1 MGLIKILPKNTRIF
15 GDKKIEVDNTLG
27 DELDL
32 PSGDDDDFDLDALM
46 SEDFGV
52 DEEGGGRSTKEVI
65 IQGGIDGVIDAIKSP
80 STYIEAIDA
89 SIPKEYKAMVDLY
102 DAAGSATSDIAQE
115 LKRTVR
121 PKVNK
126 ALKALNSMVP
136 SKFTKTKGL
145 LEKVSSGSD
154 NESGGDDDNYES
166 SESKDSILEALEN
179 ITKQKD
185 NVFTHKEAIMISEE
199 RVYKQG
205 NISLLGNIL
214 SAIELGN
221 KYEEQVAYQFRK
233 LGIEIQHKQLDI
245 QTRTL
250 DAVLAQTKIQEG
262 FLEAIRH
269 NTSLPDFVKLQM
281 NEQFAN
287 LTREKLLDG
296 VREGVFGDQ
305 KGVADVVKRFKDK
318 TIARIQGGGEESMM
332 GQLFK
337 DKSLAGNVAGRTVV
351 GEAVGSLTGFIFKG
365 VNSQGDILDSEGKK
379 IIEKAKLFNGN
390 YFDLNSGN
398 PIRSL
403 ADIKS
408 AVVDKKGKVIISA
421 TTVANGL
428 TETGRSDNASA
439 RSKFGQRL
447 TKFNDSLS
455 NIPMSLRNMA
465 KNNERKAEEEEKRL
479 QESQTDDS
487 VTLGSKIK
495 STIKS
500 KFYRTVGDLASSAMP
515 STSVDETV
523 HKETA
528 LEKHANFDS
537 LFYRSVT
544 ESIPS
549 LLQSILKAVG
559 GNNERYDFKAK
570 KMIDVKTGNK
580 QVRGRF
586 DLNKLG
592 ETIDKDVDDLMKEMQ
607 LDQHKVKDK
616 LQQEIKQVLR
626 KEYRAS
632 IQSGVNTIGST
643 NDILEKLPKRS
654 QKAFKSYMDSV
665 DSKGLK
671 AGKDAHINRIF
682 KNSGTYDVALRRDL
696 STAQSDTGLKA
707 LIEAG
712 IFKVNK
718 NGDVVINYD
727 MILSMSHNDNNS
739 EEQPNKITPSE
750 RINNPPPNKTE
761 EEPSNTGEPS
771 NPEESLKES
780 AKKRLVKTRK
790 KLDGLKEDVK
800 QAFEDVP
807 KTKEEWKQT
816 GEAKRK
822 EIAKQYQST
831 KASVIEQFT
840 KAESIIADSEPYKY
854 VKGKSDNI
862 KQRLSEI
869 EEDDFVF
876 NLSKDLENTKKKSQ
890 IKETSISGE
899 PSSQSNKDFKQVI
912 DKQLIDS
919 ATQAQ
924 VILGDT
930 KPTKKLPDKLQD
942 KLDKARESYL
952 AKTAVNVLEQ
962 LTTHGKTLSKSTKNE
977 NKDGLLGE
985 VRDALKSVEVIV
997 KERIKKVEASS
1008 VTKVMKNG
1016 KYISSE
1022 AEQDEVQHG
1031 QLVGV
1036 LGQIKQLMKETKER
1050 INVVA
1055 EAYEPKDASM
1065 VNENGDL
1072 LGSFKDTLWK
1082 RKQKKEAKEQKQ
1094 LAKEKKEEKDSN
1106 SWMFKALGLLGTGL
1120 ITGISTLVSSIG
1132 GLTSIAGG
1140 LLSLL
1145 GGGSLLGKLGD
1156 MLPDG
1161 KGKTSP
1167 SDLMENAGE
1176 ALDKDTKRNGNKKQG
1191 LIKRTFK
1198 LLGKAPGA
1206 LWSLGRGIGK
1216 FIPSTGT
1223 VLGGAGRLALGGLG
1237 LAARVGIGAVGALVS
1252 GTSAAVVG
1260 GVAAVGAI
1268 GYGGYKLYKG
1278 ITDYPDDIYTKMRL
1292 AQYGLIEQH
1301 SKDFEKIYAL
1311 ETYIKENALV
1321 SKDGQFVIDN
1331 TKVNMQTVADI
1342 FMVSMASE
1350 KRMTNLV
1357 IWYKDRFTPIYLHA
1371 VEETNKRTKSTD
1383 LRQTRRLDEKDRD
1396 IIAAYSLP
1404 NGPYHIGATP
1414 LEGNIATGYA
1424 AVDEVI
1430 TKQLGTEKGIGTKLL
1445 DHAVEAYDK
1454 LTELPSVSKM
1464 GYELGQSAMRK
1475 AKEWWNGKPE
1485 EPVVNPP
1492 DGKPVDNK
1500 QPVTPVEHIKDQS
1513 FNRTPTGTNL
1523 VVTSVVDGK
1532 TITITKP
1539 ITGPMQATPPMVN
1552 PSQATANLK
1561 AKAQAAND
1569 PVIDPANQP
1578 DSPADAPKAPASAIK
1593 IPSATGASVT
1603 VNTGKTATGSLKDG
1617 KEADQYITYAKGATL
1632 EGLIPEF
1639 KTQLRGMIQEYGEL
1653 TGKKVQI
1660 NEGYRS
1666 YEEQVRMKKKYGANA
1681 ATPGSSVHGS
1691 AAADIQTVDVN
1702 AMEKLGLMKKYGFTR
1717 PVRKKNGD
1725 PEGWHIEPSVVA
1737 TNPNKAVKDRAWASS
1752 ATVSSIGKGG
1762 GGYATAPA
1770 SINGKMRNPAMAAA
1784 VVAAGGSVSTTPAA
1798 SQPTTT
1804 VKGVG
1809 PINSPSAYADLKK
1822 TPPVGGSSP
1831 TPAMMPDMKGI
1842 GPINSPSAYMD
1853 KGTTRGGDQTSYYGT
1868 IPSDPPSLSAAST
1881 PTEAINNP
1889 DKKSSASPVDLSN
1902 QPDSPNTPSSAAT
1915 GAQPT
1920 GDIKDLPLSN
1930 PPKDK
1935 SGIIS
1940 MLEKVARVVG
1950 VNPSFLKGMIAMES
1964 QFKYDARPYSRK
1976 LGKYLSSARGIGQF
1990 LDDTWAEQ
1998 IAKHGKKYGLTKD
2011 TPRENS
2017 TASAIITAEYV
2028 KANAK
2033 NLPNPNMVDGYFT
2046 HFLGPGGAKK
2056 FATASKDAPAAQ
2068 VLPKAAK
2075 SNPDVFFKN
2084 GVSATVAEVYEKY
2097 KKRIVDFAAGHGIT
2111 LNPNEHPL
2119 QAGSVS
2125 TQPQDSKN
2133 ASASSTS
2140 DVSSP
2145 APSNDTTKQ
2154 ASNTS
2159 LAESTKSTGSE
2170 VSAPSVASSASLA
2183 AASVSGVTQAAEVEP
2198 VVATSS
2204 SNDSYYGTAS
2214 QPQPNIPQAQ
2224 QPLVS
2229 TEGEATVTYFRD
2241 SLAASREQLAI
2252 LKDIRDILK
2261 ANGVIKPTDPIKSVN
2276 TQPASKLT
2284 PSVTPPTVAAVGMKR
2299 VSSS

>member
-32 PSGDDDDFDLDALM
+32 PTGDDDDFDLDALM
-46 SEDFGV
+46 SEDFSV

-65 IQGGIDGVIDAIKSP
+65 IQGGVDGVIDAIKSP

-305 KGVADVVKRFKDK
+305 KGVAGIVKRFKDK
-318 TIARIQGGGEESMM
+318 TISRIQGSGEESMM
-332 GQLFK
+332 GELFK

-351 GEAVGSLTGFIFKG
+351 GEATSSLTGFIFKG

-379 IIEKAKLFNGN
+379 IIAKAKLFNGN

-439 RSKFGQRL
+439 RSKLGQRL
-447 TKFNDSLS
+447 TRFNDGLS
-455 NIPMSLRNMA
+455 NIPTALRNVA
-465 KNNERKAEEEEKRL
+465 KNNESKAEEEEKRL
-479 QESQTDDS
+479 QESQTDYS
-487 VTLGSKIK
+487 ATLGSEIK

-515 STSVDETV
+515 GTSVDETV

-696 STAQSDTGLKA
+696 SSAQSDTGLKA

-727 MILSMSHNDNNS
+727 MILSMSHNDNKS
-739 EEQPNKITPSE
+739 AEPPNKITPSE
-750 RINNPPPNKTE
+750 RINNPPPNKNE
-761 EEPSNTGEPS
+761 EEPSNPK
-771 NPEESLKES
+771 ESLKES
-780 AKKRLVKTRK
+780 AKKLLVKTRK

-807 KTKEEWKQT
+807 KNKEEWEKAGKAKQ
-816 GEAKRK
+816 K

-840 KAESIIADSEPYKY
+840 KAESIIADSQPYKY

-862 KQRLSEI
+862 KQRLSEVVQ
-869 EEDDFVF
+869 EDFKIITNDATQKDQPEPTMKDRVKNDLIKTAQTVTKTISETDLSPN
-876 NLSKDLENTKKKSQ
+876 NLSPKLKTALKQAQDSHVAKTTIGVLGQLGVDADRFKKKKSM
-890 IKETSISGE
+890 S
-899 PSSQSNKDFKQVI
+899 
-912 DKQLIDS
+912 
-919 ATQAQ
+919 
-924 VILGDT
+924 
-930 KPTKKLPDKLQD
+930 
-942 KLDKARESYL
+942 
-952 AKTAVNVLEQ
+952 
-962 LTTHGKTLSKSTKNE
+962 

-985 VRDALKSVEVIV
+985 VRDALKSVEVVV
-997 KERIKKVEASS
+997 KDRIKKVEASS

-1022 AEQDEVQHG
+1022 AEQDEAQHG

-1036 LGQIKQLMKETKER
+1036 LGQIRQLMKETKDR
-1050 INVVA
+1050 IGVIA

-1065 VNENGDL
+1065 VNENGDI
-1072 LGSFKDTLWK
+1072 LGSFKDILWK

-1120 ITGISTLVSSIG
+1120 ITGISTLVGSIG
-1132 GLTSIAGG
+1132 GLTSMAGG

-1145 GGGSLLGKLGD
+1145 GGGSLLGKIGD

-1176 ALDKDTKRNGNKKQG
+1176 ALDKDTKNNSKGGKKQG
-1191 LIKRTFK
+1191 LIKRTSK

-1237 LAARVGIGAVGALVS
+1237 LAARVGIGAVGALAT
-1252 GTSAAVVG
+1252 GTAAAVVG
-1260 GVAAVGAI
+1260 GVVAVGAI

-1311 ETYIKENALV
+1311 EMYIKENGLV

-1331 TKVNMQTVADI
+1331 TKVNMETVADI

-1430 TKQLGTEKGIGTKLL
+1430 TQQLGTEKGIGTKLL
-1445 DHAVEAYDK
+1445 NHAVEAYDK
-1454 LTELPSVSKM
+1454 LNELPSVSKM

-1492 DGKPVDNK
+1492 DGKPADNK
-1500 QPVTPVEHIKDQS
+1500 QPATPVEYIKDQS
-1513 FNRTPTGTNL
+1513 VNITPTSTNF
-1523 VVTSVVDGK
+1523 VINGK
-1532 TITITKP
+1532 TVTITKP
-1539 ITGPMQATPPMVN
+1539 ITDPMQATPPMIN
-1552 PSQATANLK
+1552 PSQATSNLK

-1578 DSPADAPKAPASAIK
+1578 DSPTDKPKAPASAIK
-1593 IPSATGASVT
+1593 VPSGVGPSVN
-1603 VNTGKTATGSLKDG
+1603 VSTGKTAKGSLKDG
-1617 KEADQYITYAKGATL
+1617 KDADQYITYTKGATL
-1632 EGLIPEF
+1632 DGLIPEF

-1660 NEGYRS
+1660 NEGHRS
-1666 YEEQVRMKKKYGANA
+1666 YEEQVRMKKIYGVNA
-1681 ATPGSSVHGS
+1681 ATPGSSVHGV

-1725 PEGWHIEPSVVA
+1725 PETWHIEPSVIS
-1737 TNPNKAVKDRAWASS
+1737 TNPTKAVKDRAWAAQ
-1752 ATVSSIGKGG
+1752 ATLQSVGRGG

-1770 SINGKMRNPAMAAA
+1770 SINGKMRNPAIAAA
-1784 VVAAGGSVSTTPAA
+1784 VVAAGGSVDSTTEP
-1798 SQPTTT
+1798 SKPT
-1804 VKGVG
+1804 
-1809 PINSPSAYADLKK
+1809 NSP
-1822 TPPVGGSSP
+1822 VSS
-1831 TPAMMPDMKGI
+1831 TPAMLPDMKGI
-1842 GPINSPSAYMD
+1842 GPINSPSAYLD
-1853 KGTTRGGDQTSYYGT
+1853 KGTTKGGDQTSYYGT
-1868 IPSDPPSLSAAST
+1868 IPNNPPPLSESYT

-1889 DKKSSASPVDLSN
+1889 DKKSLASPIDLNN
-1902 QPDSPNTPSSAAT
+1902 QPDSPTDKPSSAVNT
-1915 GAQPT
+1915 IQPT

-1940 MLEKVARVVG
+1940 MLEKVARAVG
-1950 VNPSFLKGMIAMES
+1950 INPSFLKGMIAMES
-1964 QFKYDARPYSRK
+1964 QFKYDARPYSSK

-2056 FATASKDAPAAQ
+2056 FANASKDAPAAQ

-2097 KKRIVDFAAGHGIT
+2097 KKRIVNFAAEHGIT

-2140 DVSSP
+2140 DVGSP
-2145 APSNDTTKQ
+2145 APSDGITKQ

-2170 VSAPSVASSASLA
+2170 VSAPSVASSTSLA
-2183 AASVSGVTQAAEVEP
+2183 SASVSGITQAAEVEP
-2198 VVATSS
+2198 VVASSS
-2204 SNDSYYGTAS
+2204 SNDGYYGTAS
-2214 QPQPNIPQAQ
+2214 QPQPNTPQVQ

-2261 ANGVIKPTDPIKSVN
+2261 ANGVIKQTDPIKSVN
-2276 TQPASKLT
+2276 SPTTSKLT

>member
-15 GDKKIEVDNTLG
+15 GDKKTEVDNTLG

-32 PSGDDDDFDLDALM
+32 PTGDDDDFDLDALM
-46 SEDFGV
+46 SEDFSV

-65 IQGGIDGVIDAIKSP
+65 IQGGVDGVIDAIKSP

-233 LGIEIQHKQLDI
+233 LGIEIQHKQLDV

-305 KGVADVVKRFKDK
+305 KGVADIVKRFKDK
-318 TIARIQGGGEESMM
+318 TISRIQGSGEESMM
-332 GQLFK
+332 GELFK

-351 GEAVGSLTGFIFKG
+351 GEAVSSLTGFIFKG

-379 IIEKAKLFNGN
+379 IIAKAKLFNGN

-398 PIRSL
+398 TIRSL

-439 RSKFGQRL
+439 RSKLGQRL
-447 TKFNDSLS
+447 TRFNDGLS
-455 NIPMSLRNMA
+455 NIPMALRNAA
-465 KNNERKAEEEEKRL
+465 KNNERKADEEERRL
-479 QESQTDDS
+479 QESQADHSATF
-487 VTLGSKIK
+487 GSKIK

-515 STSVDETV
+515 GTSVDETV

-696 STAQSDTGLKA
+696 SSAQSDTGLKA

-727 MILSMSHNDNNS
+727 MILSMSHNDNKS
-739 EEQPNKITPSE
+739 AEPPNKITPSE
-750 RINNPPPNKTE
+750 RINNPPPNKNE
-761 EEPSNTGEPS
+761 EEPSNPK
-771 NPEESLKES
+771 ESLKES

-807 KTKEEWKQT
+807 KNKEEWEKAGKAKQ
-816 GEAKRK
+816 K

-840 KAESIIADSEPYKY
+840 KAESIIADSKSYKY

-862 KQRLSEI
+862 KQRLSEM
-869 EEDDFVF
+869 EQEDFEFYLRKDF
-876 NLSKDLENTKKKSQ
+876 ENTKKKSQ
-890 IKETSISGE
+890 INEAPISSE
-899 PSSQSNKDFKQVI
+899 PASQSNKDFKQII
-912 DKQLIDS
+912 DKRLIDS

-924 VILGDT
+924 LILGET
-930 KPTKKLPDKLQD
+930 SPTQKLPDKLQD

-962 LTTHGKTLSKSTKNE
+962 LTTHGKTLSKPTKNE

-985 VRDALKSVEVIV
+985 VRDALKSVEVVV
-997 KERIKKVEASS
+997 KDRIKKVEASS

-1022 AEQDEVQHG
+1022 AEQDEAQHG

-1036 LGQIKQLMKETKER
+1036 LGQIRQLMKETKDR
-1050 INVVA
+1050 ISVVA

-1120 ITGISTLVSSIG
+1120 ITGISTLVGSIG
-1132 GLTSIAGG
+1132 GLTSMAGG

-1145 GGGSLLGKLGD
+1145 GGGSLLGKIGD

-1176 ALDKDTKRNGNKKQG
+1176 ALDKDTKNNSKGGKKQG

-1223 VLGGAGRLALGGLG
+1223 VLGGAGKLALGGLG
-1237 LAARVGIGAVGALVS
+1237 LAARVGIGAVGALAT

-1311 ETYIKENALV
+1311 EMYIKENGLV

-1331 TKVNMQTVADI
+1331 TKVNMETVADI

-1430 TKQLGTEKGIGTKLL
+1430 TQQLGTEKGIGTKLL
-1445 DHAVEAYDK
+1445 NHAVEAYDK

-1500 QPVTPVEHIKDQS
+1500 QPVTPVEHINDQS

-1539 ITGPMQATPPMVN
+1539 ITDPMQATPPMIN
-1552 PSQATANLK
+1552 PSQATSNLK

-1569 PVIDPANQP
+1569 PVIDLNNQP
-1578 DSPADAPKAPASAIK
+1578 DSPTEAPKAPVSAIK
-1593 IPSATGASVT
+1593 IPSGVGPSVN
-1603 VNTGKTATGSLKDG
+1603 VNTGKTAKGSLKDG
-1617 KEADQYITYAKGATL
+1617 KDADQYITYTKGATL
-1632 EGLIPEF
+1632 DGLIPEF

-1660 NEGYRS
+1660 NEGHRS
-1666 YEEQVRMKKKYGANA
+1666 YEEQVRMKKIYGVNA
-1681 ATPGSSVHGS
+1681 ATPGSSVHGV

-1725 PEGWHIEPSVVA
+1725 PETWHIEPSVVS
-1737 TNPNKAVKDRAWASS
+1737 TNPNKAVKDRAWAAQ
-1752 ATVSSIGKGG
+1752 ATLQSVGRGG

-1770 SINGKMRNPAMAAA
+1770 SIDGKMRNPAIAAA
-1784 VVAAGGSVSTTPAA
+1784 VVAAGGSVDTTPEPNK
-1798 SQPTTT
+1798 PTTA

-1809 PINSPSAYADLKK
+1809 PISSPKAYANMEKKPTNSP
-1822 TPPVGGSSP
+1822 VSS
-1831 TPAMMPDMKGI
+1831 TPAMLPDMKGI

-1853 KGTTRGGDQTSYYGT
+1853 KGTTKGGDQTSYYGT
-1868 IPSDPPSLSAAST
+1868 IPNNPPSLSESYT

-1889 DKKSSASPVDLSN
+1889 DKKSLASPIDLNN
-1902 QPDSPNTPSSAAT
+1902 QPDSPTDKPSSAVNT
-1915 GAQPT
+1915 IQPT

-1940 MLEKVARVVG
+1940 MLEKVARAVG
-1950 VNPSFLKGMIAMES
+1950 INPSFLKGMIAMES
-1964 QFKYDARPYSRK
+1964 QFKYDARPYSSK

-2056 FATASKDAPAAQ
+2056 FANASKDAPAAQ

-2097 KKRIVDFAAGHGIT
+2097 KKRIVNFAAEHGIT

-2140 DVSSP
+2140 DVGSP
-2145 APSNDTTKQ
+2145 APSDGITKQ

-2170 VSAPSVASSASLA
+2170 VSAPSVASSTSLA
-2183 AASVSGVTQAAEVEP
+2183 SASVSGVTQAAEVEP
-2198 VVATSS
+2198 VLASSS
-2204 SNDSYYGTAS
+2204 SNDGYYGTAS
-2214 QPQPNIPQAQ
+2214 QPQPNTPQVQ
-2224 QPLVS
+2224 QPLAS

-2261 ANGVIKPTDPIKSVN
+2261 ANGVIKPTEPIKSVN
-2276 TQPASKLT
+2276 SPTTSKLT